1 MDKSGKTRISDLSVR
16 TKLYAAGACVLLFL
30 AVCLFVSVGSIRQT
44 SRHAVGYMEQTFH
57 SAEEMQSDQTSFL
70 ERKEELESSASKSC
84 SILFVMGVVFISLTA
99 VLLRAV
105 VVSVIP
111 PVGLGPYR
119 RT

>member
-57 SAEEMQSDQTSFL
+57 SAEEMQSQD
-70 ERKEELESSASKSC
+70 
-84 SILFVMGVVFISLTA
+84 A
-99 VLLRAV
+99 VHRTQKD
-105 VVSVIP
+105 P
-111 PVGLGPYR
+111 KPEGPK
-119 RT
+119 